1 MRVLSYQMNY
11 THLKAKTKVN
21 SNNDQGYTASLIMN
35 ITNEIKRGFI
45 PRKIFKANRSGTK
58 VTFIKFDRDDDK
70 CMEYFDAFN
79 ELLKKF
85 NNDFN
90 AEVPL
95 LELTERSC
103 KNG

>member
-11 THLKAKTKVN
+11 PHLKAKTKVD
-21 SNNDQGYTASLIMN
+21 SNNDQSYMASLIMN
-35 ITNEIKRGFI
+35 IVNEIKRGFV
-45 PRKIFKANRSGTK
+45 PRKIFKATRSGTK
-58 VTFIKFDRDDDK
+58 VTFVKFNRDNDK
-70 CMEYFDAFN
+70 CMEYFNAFN

-90 AEVPL
+90 ADVPL

-103 KNG
+103 ENG